1 MATTTPDQPAPAPKT
16 NRIGLTVLDYRGGK
30 TTLCAGCGHNAISE
44 RIIDAMYE
52 MGVQPERVVKLS
64 GIGCSSKSPAYFMGR
79 SHSFNAVH
87 GRMPSVATGAVLAN
101 RNLIALGV
109 SGDGD
114 TASIGIGQFV
124 HLMRR
129 NLPMIYIIE
138 DNGVYGLTKGQFS
151 ATADMG
157 SKLKTGVINDLPPID
172 TCAMA
177 ITLGATFV
185 GRSFSGDKKQLHA
198 MLKAAIAH
206 KGTVMLDVVSPC
218 VTFNDHEGS
227 TKSYKYMK
235 DHEEPLQEVSFVPAF
250 EDIDVDYDPGTTIEV
265 TMHDGSQPAP
275 AQAGRGLRSHQP
287 DRGHHASER
296 SPRKGRSPD
305 RRVLRQ
311 HQGADFHRS
320 AEHDRRAAGH
330 TAGIGSASGQGSA
343 GAGDGRAALRGFCK
357 EAEPLSARVGT
368 IEVNI
373 PAPDQTSAYPIF
385 GTARHADFLA
395 GRDVGRGEE
404 PVHHNLVAGFEKAFD
419 LVNVARIVRHR
430 RDHPL
435 LPHHLPASQDSSR
448 AG

>member
-1 MATTTPDQPAPAPKT
+1 MSSTPTSTPAPSPAPKI
-16 NRIGLTVLDYRGGK
+16 NRIGLSVVDYRGGK

-52 MGVQPERVVKLS
+52 MGVAPERVAKLS

-87 GRMPSVATGAVLAN
+87 GRMPSVATGAMLAN

-114 TASIGIGQFV
+114 SASIGMGQFV

-151 ATADMG
+151 ATADLG
-157 SKLKTGVINDLPPID
+157 STLKTGVINDLPPID

-185 GRSFSGDKKQLHA
+185 GRSFSGDKRQLHS

-206 KGTVMLDVVSPC
+206 DGTVMLDVVSPC

-235 DHEEPLQEVSFVPAF
+235 DHDEPLQEISFVPVF
-250 EDIDVDYDPGTTIEV
+250 EDISVEYDAGSTIEV
-265 TMHDGSQPAP
+265 TMHDGSS
-275 AQAGRGLRSHQP
+275 LRLRKLEEDYDP
-287 DRGHHASER
+287 TDRIKAITRLHEAHD
-296 SPRKGRSPD
+296 KGE
-305 RRVLRQ
+305 VLT
-311 HQGADFHRS
+311 GVFY
-320 AEHDRRAAGH
+320 
-330 TAGIGSASGQGSA
+330 
-343 GAGDGRAALRGFCK
+343 
-357 EAEPLSARVGT
+357 
-368 IEVNI
+368 VNTKTPSFI
-373 PAPDQTSAYPIF
+373 D
-385 GTARHADFLA
+385 LL
-395 GRDVGRGEE
+395 
-404 PVHHNLVAGFEKAFD
+404 NLTE
-419 LVNVARIVRHR
+419 
-430 RDHPL
+430 HPL
-435 LPHHLPASQDSSR
+435 ATLPESVVRPGREVLEQVMEELR
-448 AG
+448 